1 MSGSFHIGSS
11 MAGVLFVATL
21 FITGASMNA
30 HAQSREQQLTF
41 SPKNH
46 ELDNNDNFSPDLKYL
61 CYDTRE
67 VFGPG
72 IDRSR
77 SIEKVEI
84 ATGKEIVLYAP
95 PFSTSD
101 QAAPGIAAA
110 SFSPVADKIAFIH
123 GPPLET

>member
-1 MSGSFHIGSS
+1 MKTQRNRLPYLFHTGILVRKIILTTLISLT
-11 MAGVLFVATL
+11 AGCMTTL
-21 FITGASMNA
+21 SKE
-30 HAQSREQQLTF
+30 RQLTF

-46 ELDNNDNFSPDLKYL
+46 ELDNNDNFSVDLRFL

-84 ATGKEIVLYAP
+84 ATGTETVLYAP
-95 PFSTSD
+95 PFSTND
-101 QAAPGIAAA
+101 QAAPG
-110 SFSPVADKIAFIH
+110 
-123 GPPLET
+123 